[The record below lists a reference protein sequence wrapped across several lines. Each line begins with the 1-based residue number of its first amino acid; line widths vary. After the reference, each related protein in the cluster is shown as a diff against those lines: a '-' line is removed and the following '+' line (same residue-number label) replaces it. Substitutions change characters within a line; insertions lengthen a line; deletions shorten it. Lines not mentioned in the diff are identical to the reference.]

1 MKKINLYE
9 LNEIKNHFNK
19 LSLKN
24 RIKGLNY
31 ERCAELPFI
40 LEILRPFFNENL
52 KYLDIGSGGESPLPS
67 YLLNNTNWQIN
78 CIDKFDWIKKQSSHV
93 KKNKIRNDI
102 DRFNIYTQD
111 ILDTNWERE
120 TFDVITNI
128 SVIEHFEGEK
138 DIEAMK
144 LSGLLL
150 KKGGIYILTTLIN
163 DGYFKEFYVDSDVYG
178 EKYDSK
184 KVFYQRH
191 YDAKNVSDRL
201 IKPSGLNEKERCYFG
216 EYDYQFFEKHLQLR
230 KVLKPLK
237 ILYSWA
243 TPIFAQKFISYRD
256 EPVSRPDMK
265 MNTSSGIILILS
277 K

>member
-1 MKKINLYE
+1 MQKINLYE
-9 LNEIKNHFNK
+9 LNEIKKYFNK

-40 LEILRPFFNENL
+40 LERLRPFFNENL

-67 YLLNNTNWQIN
+67 YLLNNTNWEIN
-78 CIDKFDWIKKQSSHV
+78 CIDKFDWVEKQNSYID
-93 KKNKIRNDI
+93 KNSVNARRFNVYKNDI
-102 DRFNIYTQD
+102 
-111 ILDTNWERE
+111 LESKWENE
-120 TFDVITNI
+120 TFDIITNI

-138 DIEAMK
+138 DSEAMK
-144 LSGLLL
+144 LSGTLL
-150 KKGGIYILTTLIN
+150 KKEGIYILTTLIN
-163 DGYFKEFYVDSDVYG
+163 EGCFNEFYVDSDVYG
-178 EKYDSK
+178 EKFESK

-216 EYDYQFFEKHLQLR
+216 EYDYQFFEKYLQLN
-230 KVLKPLK
+230 KILKPLK

-243 TPIFAQKFISYRD
+243 TPIFAHKFINYRD
-256 EPVSRPDMK
+256 VPVSRTDMK
-265 MNTSSGIILILS
+265 MNTSSGIILVMS